1 MSDEPLKATVLVADD
16 NPDNVELLREV
27 LEAANYTVVVA
38 YDGDEALL
46 KVAESNPDLI
56 ILDVMM
62 PGKDGFEVC
71 RRLKKWE
78 QTRNIPVMMLTAL
91 QEVADKVR
99 GIESGADEFLTKPVD
114 MVELQT
120 RVKALVRAK
129 VYRQQ
134 VIEKN
139 ALLEKILNRYLPEE
153 VVAKVLEDSSLLKLG
168 GVRDFV
174 TVLFADLTGFTTFAD
189 VVPPEHVMETLN
201 QTFSR
206 LTKIVADNRGT
217 FDKYLGD
224 GLMAFYGAPIASDN
238 DALNAVRTAV
248 EMREA
253 FQALKDEWGE
263 GPRSQLGLAV
273 GINSGEAIGW
283 RTWSS
288 PGSSARSSSGAA
300 PGPWSPTSWSASS
313 SPPETSEGGH
323 PGPPT
328 PLAWKPGYPPLPTPP
343 PKQERLRGQSPRSNV
358 GRRRANRPLRSAY

>member
-1 MSDEPLKATVLVADD
+1 VANEPLRATVLVADD
-16 NPDNVELLREV
+16 NPDNVTLLREV
-27 LEAANYTVVVA
+27 LEAAAYTVVVA

-91 QEVADKVR
+91 EEVADKVR
-99 GIESGADEFLTKPVD
+99 GIEAGADEFLTKPVD
-114 MVELQT
+114 MMELQT
-120 RVKALVRAK
+120 RVKALVKAK
-129 VYRQQ
+129 IYRQQ

-139 ALLEKILNRYLPEE
+139 ALLEQILNRYLPEE

-168 GVRDFV
+168 GVRGFV
-174 TVLFADLTGFTTFAD
+174 TILFADLTGFTTFAD
-189 VVPPEHVMETLN
+189 VVPPEHVMDTLN

-224 GLMAFYGAPIASDN
+224 GLMAFYGAPITSDN

-248 EMREA
+248 EMRQA

-263 GPRSQLGLAV
+263 GPQSQLGLAV
-273 GINSGEAIGW
+273 GINSGEAIVGNL
-283 RTWSS
+283 
-288 PGSSARSSSGAA
+288 GS
-300 PGPWSPTSWSASS
+300 
-313 SPPETSEGGH
+313 
-323 PGPPT
+323 
-328 PLAWKPGYPPLPTPP
+328 
-343 PKQERLRGQSPRSNV
+343 ERLMNYTVIGDAVNVAARLEDLAGPGQILIGEATHTLVEDLVVARKFGDVDLRGRSKPV
-358 GRRRANRPLRSAY
+358 VAYELVRLFKLA

>member
-1 MSDEPLKATVLVADD
+1 MAEALLTATILVADD
-16 NPDNVELLREV
+16 NPDNVELLREM
-27 LEAANYTVVVA
+27 LEAAQYTVVAA

-46 KVAESNPDLI
+46 RVAEANPDLI

-99 GIESGADEFLTKPVD
+99 GIESGADEFLSKPVD

-120 RVKALVRAK
+120 RVKALVKAK
-129 VYRQQ
+129 IYRQQ

-139 ALLEKILNRYLPEE
+139 ALLEKILNRYLPDE
-153 VVAKVLEDSSLLKLG
+153 VVSKVLEDASLLKLG

-174 TVLFADLTGFTTFAD
+174 TVLFADLTGFTAFAD
-189 VVPPEHVMETLN
+189 SVPPEHVMETLN

-206 LTKIVADNRGT
+206 LTKILADNHGT

-224 GLMAFYGAPIASDN
+224 GFMAFFGAPIASDN

-248 EMREA
+248 EMRAA
-253 FQALKDEWGE
+253 FQELKEQWGE
-263 GPRSQLGLAV
+263 GPRAQLGLAV
-273 GINSGEAIGW
+273 GINSGEAIVGNL
-283 RTWSS
+283 
-288 PGSSARSSSGAA
+288 GSERMMNYTVIGDAVNVSARLEELAG
-300 PGPWSPTSWSASS
+300 PGQILIGEATHALV
-313 SPPETSEGGH
+313 EDLVVARKFGEV
-323 PGPPT
+323 
-328 PLAWKPGYPPLPTPP
+328 
-343 PKQERLRGQSPRSNV
+343 ELRGRSKPV
-358 GRRRANRPLRSAY
+358 VAYELVRLFKPA

>member
-1 MSDEPLKATVLVADD
+1 MADEPLKATVVVADD

-38 YDGDEALL
+38 YDGDEVLL

-56 ILDVMM
+56 ILDAMM

-78 QTRNIPVMMLTAL
+78 QTRNIPVVMLTAL

-99 GIESGADEFLTKPVD
+99 GIEAGADEFLTKPVD

-253 FQALKDEWGE
+253 FQALRDEWGE

-273 GINSGEAIGW
+273 GINSGEAIVGNLGSE
-283 RTWSS
+283 RMMNYTVIGDAVNVAARLEDLAG
-288 PGSSARSSSGAA
+288 PGQILIGEATHALVEDVAVARKFG
-300 PGPWSPTSWSASS
+300 
-313 SPPETSEGGH
+313 EVE
-323 PGPPT
+323 
-328 PLAWKPGYPPLPTPP
+328 
-343 PKQERLRGQSPRSNV
+343 LRGRSKPV
-358 GRRRANRPLRSAY
+358 VAYELVRLFKPA

>member
-1 MSDEPLKATVLVADD
+1 MADAPLKATILVADD
-16 NPDNVELLREV
+16 NPDNVELLRKV
-27 LEAANYTVVVA
+27 LEAANYTVVTA

-99 GIESGADEFLTKPVD
+99 GIEAGADEFLTKPID
-114 MVELQT
+114 MMELRT
-120 RVKALVRAK
+120 RVKALVKAK
-129 VYRQQ
+129 IYHQQ

-139 ALLEKILNRYLPEE
+139 ALLEQILNRYLPEE

-168 GVRDFV
+168 GVRGFV

-189 VVPPEHVMETLN
+189 TVPPEHVMDTLN

-238 DALNAVRTAV
+238 DALNAVRTAA
-248 EMREA
+248 EMRQA
-253 FQALKDEWGE
+253 FQELKEQWGE
-263 GPRSQLGLAV
+263 GPQSRLGLAV
-273 GINSGEAIGW
+273 GINSGEAIVGNLGSE
-283 RTWSS
+283 RMMNYTVIGDAVNVAARLEDLAG
-288 PGSSARSSSGAA
+288 PGQILIGEATHALVEDMVAARKFGDVD
-300 PGPWSPTSWSASS
+300 
-313 SPPETSEGGH
+313 
-323 PGPPT
+323 
-328 PLAWKPGYPPLPTPP
+328 
-343 PKQERLRGQSPRSNV
+343 LRGRSKPV
-358 GRRRANRPLRSAY
+358 VAYELVRLFKPA

>member
-1 MSDEPLKATVLVADD
+1 VANEPLRATVLVADD
-16 NPDNVELLREV
+16 NPDNVTLLREV
-27 LEAANYTVVVA
+27 LEAAAYTVVVA

-91 QEVADKVR
+91 EEVADKVR
-99 GIESGADEFLTKPVD
+99 GIEAGADEFLTKPVD
-114 MVELQT
+114 MMELQT
-120 RVKALVRAK
+120 RVKALVKAK
-129 VYRQQ
+129 IYRQQ

-139 ALLEKILNRYLPEE
+139 ALLEQILNRYLPEE

-168 GVRDFV
+168 GVRGFV
-174 TVLFADLTGFTTFAD
+174 TILFADLTGFTTFAGT
-189 VVPPEHVMETLN
+189 VPPEHVMDTLN

-224 GLMAFYGAPIASDN
+224 GLMAFYGAPITSDN

-248 EMREA
+248 EMRQA

-263 GPRSQLGLAV
+263 GPQSQLGLAV
-273 GINSGEAIGW
+273 GINSGEAIVGNLGSE
-283 RTWSS
+283 RMMNYTVIGDAVNVAARLEDLAG
-288 PGSSARSSSGAA
+288 PGQILIGEATHTLVEDLVVARKF
-300 PGPWSPTSWSASS
+300 
-313 SPPETSEGGH
+313 GGVD
-323 PGPPT
+323 
-328 PLAWKPGYPPLPTPP
+328 
-343 PKQERLRGQSPRSNV
+343 LRGRSKPV
-358 GRRRANRPLRSAY
+358 VAYELVRLFKAA

>member
-1 MSDEPLKATVLVADD
+1 VAEEFKATVLVADD

-27 LEAANYTVVVA
+27 LEAADYTVVVA

-46 KVAESNPDLI
+46 KIAEANPDLI
-56 ILDVMM
+56 LLDVMM

-99 GIESGADEFLTKPVD
+99 GIEAGADEFLTKPVD
-114 MVELQT
+114 TVELQT
-120 RVKALVRAK
+120 RVKALVKAK
-129 VYRQQ
+129 IYRQQ
-134 VIEKN
+134 VFEKN

-174 TVLFADLTGFTTFAD
+174 TVLFVDLTGFTTFAD
-189 VVPPEHVMETLN
+189 AVPPEHVMETLN
-201 QTFSR
+201 QTFSQ
-206 LTKIVADNRGT
+206 LTRILADNHGT

-224 GLMAFYGAPIASDN
+224 GLMAFFGAPIASDN

-253 FQALKDEWGE
+253 FQALKNEWGE
-263 GPRSQLGLAV
+263 GPRAQLGLAV
-273 GINSGEAIGW
+273 GINSGEVIVGNL
-283 RTWSS
+283 
-288 PGSSARSSSGAA
+288 GS
-300 PGPWSPTSWSASS
+300 
-313 SPPETSEGGH
+313 
-323 PGPPT
+323 
-328 PLAWKPGYPPLPTPP
+328 
-343 PKQERLRGQSPRSNV
+343 ERLMNYTVIGDAVNVAARLEERAGPGQILIGETTHTLVEDLVVARKFGEIELRGRSKPV
-358 GRRRANRPLRSAY
+358 VAYELVRLFNAAEP